1 MKVNIEKI
9 QKELERR
16 NWGKARLAQ
25 ESKLSRQT
33 IYDIFK
39 SKTCFFSSISNIARA
54 LDYDA
59 KDLLK

>member
-9 QKELERR
+9 QRELDHR
-16 NWGKARLAQ
+16 NWGKAQLAQ

-39 SKTCFFSSISNIARA
+39 SRTCSLNSISNIARA

-59 KDLLK
+59 KDLLQ